1 MAARC
6 AVSGTQKIEF
16 SGRAPPV
23 LEGVARL
30 CSLVLPC
37 YHWCHSDSVVNLG
50 RMARFL
56 LTFGGVLIGL
66 FTLEMLKP
74 VQETIIQ
81 PFTGLLAML
90 STAIILPF
98 DDSVIAQGRVLR
110 DAATGFAVSIE
121 AGCNGVEAAI
131 VLIAGIMAFPARTTH
146 KLVAISAGFIFVQ
159 ALNIVRIISLF
170 YLGQWNYSVFEW
182 FHLYLWPVLIMLDV
196 LVVFAL
202 YLSWLGRHA
211 QALEE
216 Y

>member
-1 MAARC
+1 
-6 AVSGTQKIEF
+6 
-16 SGRAPPV
+16 
-23 LEGVARL
+23 
-30 CSLVLPC
+30 
-37 YHWCHSDSVVNLG
+37 
-50 RMARFL
+50 MARFL

-66 FTLEMLKP
+66 FTLEMVKP

-146 KLVAISAGFIFVQ
+146 KLVAIAAGFIFVQ